1 LVRAWRRV
9 DLKAEAD
16 EAARQYRSRTLHVYQ
31 DDDGTVVIRGRL
43 TAEVGA
49 LVMQALA
56 AARETLHQRARLRDP
71 IGDPPSMEQ
80 QQADALALVAETA
93 LHHGIEPGTPAE
105 RYQVVVH
112 VDAAALTDPAQP
124 GQSVLEG
131 GARVTAV
138 TSQRLACDA
147 SRVVMRY
154 DADGRLV
161 EVGARTRTIPPAIRR
176 AMQARDHSCCFPGCG
191 IPFGQGHHIR
201 HWAQGGPTTLS
212 NLVLLCRWH
221 HRAVHEDGYQV
232 GRSEDGKLS
241 FKRPDGRALPAAPST
256 LPITGDPAEVF
267 RLHADGD
274 RPCQHTRTG
283 SGTWSGGRFDVG
295 YAIDVMHPRATGE
308 PNSGPAA

>member
-1 LVRAWRRV
+1 
-9 DLKAEAD
+9 
-16 EAARQYRSRTLHVYQ
+16 
-31 DDDGTVVIRGRL
+31 
-43 TAEVGA
+43 
-49 LVMQALA
+49 
-56 AARETLHQRARLRDP
+56 
-71 IGDPPSMEQ
+71 MEQ
-80 QQADALALVAETA
+80 QQADALALVAESA
-93 LHHGIEPGTPAE
+93 LHHGIEPGAPGE
-105 RYQVVVH
+105 HYQVVVH
-112 VDAAALTDPAQP
+112 VDAAVLADPAQP

-176 AMQARDHSCCFPGCG
+176 AMQSRDHGCRFPGCG

-201 HWAQGGPTTLS
+201 HWANGGPTTLS
-212 NLVLLCRWH
+212 NLVLLCRLH

-232 GRSEDGKLS
+232 ERAADGDLS
-241 FKRPDGRALPAAPST
+241 FKRPDGRALPEAPLT
-256 LPITGDPAEVF
+256 LPITGDPAELF

-274 RPCQHTRTG
+274 DPCHHTRTG
-283 SGTWSGGRFDVG
+283 SGTWLGERFDVG

-308 PNSGPAA
+308 SETKPAA